1 MLIQLTGFKHI
12 PFYLQHKKT
21 TDKTRTQQKK
31 SQLKTVSKKLKL
43 RFIVCFEAATNFIR
57 NLAQNFSTAFH
68 WNSSTTATAT
78 TAVDWAGAA
87 EGCTKGVGWGPY
99 RQIGKRWQRRRLP
112 ENVFIDFYEHQ
123 TNQINSFFL
132 FLCSAPNVGR
142 PHTYTEYTVKKCSV
156 VCFSFVFMFCCY
168 CCVFCNHASNN
179 NNSNNNKI
187 INYSNNSNNDNNTTT
202 RCTIILAREPL
213 V

>member
-12 PFYLQHKKT
+12 PFYLLHKKT
-21 TDKTRTQQKK
+21 TDKTTTQKK

-87 EGCTKGVGWGPY
+87 EGCTKGVGRGPY

-123 TNQINSFFL
+123 TNQINSFFFYFYARRPTWGGPTHTPTTQWKNALSFALVL
-132 FLCSAPNVGR
+132 FLCF
-142 PHTYTEYTVKKCSV
+142 V
-156 VCFSFVFMFCCY
+156 VIVACFAITPATTITAITTKLST
-168 CCVFCNHASNN
+168 AATTA
-179 NNSNNNKI
+179 
-187 INYSNNSNNDNNTTT
+187 TTT
-202 RCTIILAREPL
+202 TIQQHVALL
-213 V
+213 F